1 MRRIVL
7 CISIVLGLAIAGPDA
22 FAQEIQEALTIRT
35 GPERTVYSI
44 DSSSVTANKL
54 PVALHAASR
63 AVTIMT
69 GEEIAAA
76 PVQTMNDLLKYA
88 AGVDVRQRGAFGM
101 QTDISMRGGTYNQV
115 AVLLN
120 GINITDPQTGHNSF
134 DFPVNLSD
142 IDHIEVVE
150 GPAARIYGTSAMVG
164 AVNIVTKGSVN
175 QPVESPT
182 MGDADLYG
190 RIWPL
195 YENNKTITAT
205 SSYEGGSFGYY
216 NIGGSFSQADC
227 RDYHYASFA
236 YSQSKGYSKCAA
248 GTPNTDFK
256 AAKMFYNGGHEWTNR
271 NLTWQ
276 TGITGKFF
284 GAGTFYSPKYDNQYE
299 GTAKVFVAV
308 KSEGRGL
315 LHFTPS
321 VYWNYGE
328 DEFQLFRDEPD
339 KYPYNYHKT
348 NVAGLNINCYVD
360 SKLGRTAFGAEARHE
375 AIRSTNLGEK
385 LVKPNGKYV
394 CGLGR
399 TAYSAFIDHKVTIG
413 WFTLSGGVTAAY
425 NTGNTEGIK
434 FFPGAEVSLRLP
446 DVIGYGSLCPYV
458 SYNTSYRM
466 PTFTDLYYSVG
477 GHLADPNLK
486 AEKMQSIEYGFKL
499 SSKEGRIFLSEFFN
513 KGYDMIDWV
522 KDTSL
527 GEDAPWTSV
536 NHSELFTT
544 GEECTIQL
552 YLPQALHIDNFF
564 IKGITLAAIH
574 LEQKKELD
582 ENMRSMYSMEYIK
595 NKYLAQADFRIWRHL
610 TANVSYV
617 YVDRATDSEL
627 IKPYHLLDAK
637 LNYDA
642 QDIQVYIKANNL
654 LNRPYYDFGEVPQ
667 PGLWIV
673 GGASFKFHFSKN

>member
-1 MRRIVL
+1 MI
-7 CISIVLGLAIAGPDA
+7 LGLAIAGPDA
-22 FAQEIQEALTIRT
+22 FAQETFNL
-35 GPERTVYSI
+35 
-44 DSSSVTANKL
+44 DSTTVTATRM
-54 PVALHAASR
+54 PVALHAGAR
-63 AVTIMT
+63 AVTLMDST
-69 GEEIAAA
+69 TIAAA
-76 PVQTMNDLLKYA
+76 PVQTVNDLLRYA
-88 AGVDVRQRGAFGM
+88 VGVDVRQRGAFGM

-150 GPAARIYGTSAMVG
+150 GPAARVYGTSAMVG
-164 AVNIVTKGSVN
+164 AINIVTKGQVAAPSL
-175 QPVESPT
+175 SHT
-182 MGDADLYG
+182 TGDADLFG
-190 RIWPL
+190 RIWPK
-195 YENNKTITAT
+195 EESRKI
-205 SSYEGGSFGYY
+205 SYNSILSAEAGSFGYL
-216 NIGGSFSQADC
+216 NVGSSFSTADT
-227 RDYHYASFA
+227 RNYHYLSFG
-236 YSQSKGYSKCAA
+236 YSKSNGYSKCAA

-256 AAKMFYNGGHEWTNR
+256 AAKLFYNGGYEWTNR

-308 KSEGRGL
+308 KSEGRGV

-328 DEFQLFRDEPD
+328 DEFQLFREEPD

-348 NVAGLNINCYVD
+348 NVAGINLNCYVD
-360 SKLGRTAFGAEARHE
+360 SKLGRTTFGAEARHE
-375 AIRSTNLGEK
+375 AIRSTNLGEPLENPK
-385 LVKPNGKYV
+385 GRYG

-399 TAYSAFIDHKVTIG
+399 TGYNAYVDHKVTYG
-413 WFTLSGGVTAAY
+413 WFTLSGGITAAY
-425 NTGNTEGIK
+425 NTGNTEGVK

-446 DVIGYGSLCPYV
+446 DVVGYGSLCPLV

-486 AEKMQSIEYGFKL
+486 AEKIKSLEYGFKL
-499 SSKEGRIFLSEFFN
+499 SSKEGRIVLSKFYN
-513 KGYDMIDWV
+513 RGYDIIDWI
-522 KDTSL
+522 KDTSF

-544 GEECTIQL
+544 GEECTFQL
-552 YLPQALHIDNFF
+552 NMPQILHLDNFF
-564 IKGITLAAIH
+564 IKGITFAAVH
-574 LEQKKELD
+574 LEQRKELE

-595 NKYLAQADFRIWRHL
+595 YKYTAQVDFRIWRRL
-610 TANVSYV
+610 TANVSYF

-637 LNYDA
+637 LNYDTE
-642 QDIQVYIKANNL
+642 DLQVYLKANNL

-673 GGASFKFHFSKN
+673 GGVSLKLRFIKN

>member
-1 MRRIVL
+1 MI
-7 CISIVLGLAIAGPDA
+7 LGLAIAGPDA
-22 FAQEIQEALTIRT
+22 FAQETFNL
-35 GPERTVYSI
+35 
-44 DSSSVTANKL
+44 DSTTVTATRM
-54 PVALHAASR
+54 PVALHAGAR
-63 AVTIMT
+63 AVTVMDS
-69 GEEIAAA
+69 IAIATA
-76 PVQTMNDLLKYA
+76 PVQTVNDLLKYA

-120 GINITDPQTGHNSF
+120 GINITDSQTGHNSF
-134 DFPVNLSD
+134 DFPVSLSD

-164 AVNIVTKGSVN
+164 AINIVTKGQVAAPSLSN
-175 QPVESPT
+175 T
-182 MGDADLYG
+182 TGDADLFG
-190 RIWPL
+190 RIWPK
-195 YENNKTITAT
+195 EESRRISGT
-205 SSYEGGSFGYY
+205 SILSAEAGSFGYL
-216 NIGGSFSQADC
+216 NVGGSFSTADT
-227 RDYHYASFA
+227 RNYHYLSFG
-236 YSQSKGYSKCAA
+236 YSKSNGYSKCAA

-256 AAKMFYNGGHEWTNR
+256 AAKLFYNGGHEWADR
-271 NLTWQ
+271 NLTWYA
-276 TGITGKFF
+276 GITGKSF

-299 GTAKVFVAV
+299 STAKTFVAV

-315 LHFTPS
+315 LHFTPA

-348 NVAGLNINCYVD
+348 NVAGVNLNCYID

-375 AIRSTNLGEK
+375 AIRSTNLGEPLENPK
-385 LVKPNGKYV
+385 GRYV

-399 TAYSAFIDHKVTIG
+399 TGYNAFVDHKVTVG

-446 DVIGYGSLCPYV
+446 EIVYHGETCLFLA
-458 SYNTSYRM
+458 YNSSYRM

-477 GHLADPNLK
+477 GHKADPNLK
-486 AEKMQSIEYGFKL
+486 SEKMNSLEYGLKY
-499 SSKEGRIFLSEFFN
+499 SEPGFRMTGSVFYN
-513 KGYDMIDWV
+513 SGHDMIDWV

-527 GEDAPWTSV
+527 GEDAPWMSV
-536 NHSELFTT
+536 NHSELFTS
-544 GEECTIQL
+544 GKECSFQL
-552 YLPQALHIDNFF
+552 YLPQILNIDNFF
-564 IKGITLAAIH
+564 IKGITLAAIQ
-574 LEQKKELD
+574 LEQRKELE

-595 NKYLAQADFRIWRHL
+595 GKFLAQADFRIWRRL

-642 QDIQVYIKANNL
+642 QDLQVFLKANNL

-673 GGASFKFHFSKN
+673 GGISAKLRFIKN